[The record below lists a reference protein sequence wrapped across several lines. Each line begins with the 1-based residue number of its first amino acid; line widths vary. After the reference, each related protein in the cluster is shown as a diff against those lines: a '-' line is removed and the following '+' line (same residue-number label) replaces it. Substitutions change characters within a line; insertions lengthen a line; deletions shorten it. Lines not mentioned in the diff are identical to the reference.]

1 MHVYQMYL
9 LVLFLWLNPDWWKS
23 HSKSH
28 NYYTQTFSKNV
39 CLCFS
44 TEKMGILSIK
54 ETNIHY
60 WKWVYKIHKSELRWM
75 CLTILGLNINFQWKG
90 PNHREKLR
98 RSSKLSMK
106 TLFYEQ
112 STSLDT
118 EVCYKEGEDTVLT

>member
-39 CLCFS
+39 CLCFL
-44 TEKMGILSIK
+44 TGKMGILSIK

-75 CLTILGLNINFQWKG
+75 CLTILGLNINFQRKGLIIEKNWRGVLNCQWKL
-90 PNHREKLR
+90 NYFMNRALHLALR
-98 RSSKLSMK
+98 CVTR
-106 TLFYEQ
+106 
-112 STSLDT
+112 
-118 EVCYKEGEDTVLT
+118 KERTQF